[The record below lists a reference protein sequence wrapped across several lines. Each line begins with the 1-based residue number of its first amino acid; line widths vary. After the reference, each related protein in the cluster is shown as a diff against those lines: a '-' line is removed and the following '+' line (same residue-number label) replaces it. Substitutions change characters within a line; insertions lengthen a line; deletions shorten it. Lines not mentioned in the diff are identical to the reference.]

1 MRVESKASGDGRDEY
16 VVDAGDGRRAFL
28 TVRRGSH
35 PVQIESG
42 LATGPTV
49 ATSADQAAAVDELGT
64 WLVAEILAGRA

>member
-1 MRVESKASGDGRDEY
+1 MRVESKASRDGRDEY

-35 PVQIESG
+35 PVRIESG
-42 LATGPTV
+42 SATGPTV
-49 ATSADQAAAVDELGT
+49 ATSADQMAAVDELGT